1 MKRIIISGV
10 IFLVIGLAVGKFFLG
25 GTGASSNNIERKILY
40 YQDPMNP
47 ASTSP
52 TPKKA
57 PDGMDFVPVYE
68 KETAGSAQKKVA
80 YFQDPMHP
88 WFTSDK
94 PGKAPDCGMD
104 LVPVYEGASD
114 AKGIKIDPVTVQN
127 IGVRTETA
135 EKRKLSKII
144 RTTGKVEY
152 DETKVYSVNTKIMGW
167 VETLFVD
174 YTGKYVSKGQPL
186 MELYSPELVSTQEEY
201 LQAIRYNKKMLGSS
215 STDAQKGAADLIQ
228 SAKRRLQY
236 WDISDKEIKDLEER
250 GTPKKTMTIYSPVS
264 GIVIDKMVL
273 KGQNVMAGMELYKI
287 ADLSTVWVQADVY
300 QYELPWVKLGQPVD
314 LELSYLPGKTYKGNI
329 TYVYPYLGME
339 SKTIKVRIEVRNT
352 SSIEFKQGMFAT
364 VKIESP
370 IVINTVSVPEQSVI
384 RSGERNIV
392 VIALGGGYFDPR
404 EVKLGVTADGYIQI
418 LDGIKEGEKIVIS
431 SQFLIDSES
440 NLKAAIDQMRGHEGM
455 DMSKPMTNDV
465 KAKSEDIDKK
475 KMTPERNKY
484 DSTKDMN
491 MKGDENT
498 SPLVRTGVIDLQ
510 SIDMNK
516 DGRLYQDLMDWN
528 VISDKPGKCPI
539 CGMNLKEFTI
549 DEVKVN
555 LEKHSFEYKK

>member
-1 MKRIIISGV
+1 
-10 IFLVIGLAVGKFFLG
+10 
-25 GTGASSNNIERKILY
+25 
-40 YQDPMNP
+40 
-47 ASTSP
+47 
-52 TPKKA
+52 
-57 PDGMDFVPVYE
+57 
-68 KETAGSAQKKVA
+68 
-80 YFQDPMHP
+80 
-88 WFTSDK
+88 
-94 PGKAPDCGMD
+94 
-104 LVPVYEGASD
+104 
-114 AKGIKIDPVTVQN
+114 
-127 IGVRTETA
+127 
-135 EKRKLSKII
+135 
-144 RTTGKVEY
+144 
-152 DETKVYSVNTKIMGW
+152 
-167 VETLFVD
+167 
-174 YTGKYVSKGQPL
+174 
-186 MELYSPELVSTQEEY
+186 
-201 LQAIRYNKKMLGSS
+201 
-215 STDAQKGAADLIQ
+215 
-228 SAKRRLQY
+228 
-236 WDISDKEIKDLEER
+236 
-250 GTPKKTMTIYSPVS
+250 MTIYSPVS
-264 GIVIDKMVL
+264 GIVIDKIVL

-418 LDGIKEGEKIVIS
+418 LDGIKEGEKIVVS

-455 DMSKPMTNDV
+455 DMSKPMTENVETKNQD
-465 KAKSEDIDKK
+465 KSKEKK
-475 KMTPERNKY
+475 GGIQI
-484 DSTKDMN
+484 KDDN
-491 MKGDENT
+491 MKNMKKEEHEKT
-498 SPLVRTGVIDLQ
+498 SPLIRAGVIDLK
-510 SIDMNK
+510 SIDTNK
-516 DGRLYQDLMDWN
+516 DGKLYQDLMDWN

-555 LEKHSFEYKK
+555 LEKHGFEYKK